1 LPAIHNSKS
10 TRNFVHMIAFS
21 SFPGL
26 RFFLTTSCILIASWS
41 FAQIQLDNEFGDWSN
56 IEHFEAGDGVG
67 SFVSVGIASNDAWLF
82 VHVILADEVGLDEEV
97 LPNDLK
103 VLLDLDDDLE
113 TGVDYA
119 DLGLGVDL
127 LIDLPNRQAI
137 RYSGGTGAESL
148 NDIGLHVSPTYS
160 STEFELA
167 FHREST
173 EIDGPSIRVMWY
185 DGATGEGFPN
195 GGAFHAVSEA
205 LSPWQPQ
212 GLERPAETLNRVAFW
227 NMNNR
232 MDQSGAQAS
241 MERILQALDPD
252 IIGFSEVSDESPGFV
267 AGLLNQ
273 WLPLENDAS
282 WNVIKDDY
290 DLMVASKGAILEGFD
305 EVYRQFPVLV
315 EGHPGWGVPLLITS
329 SHLKCCG
336 GSSSEA
342 QRQSEADEYMAFLRD
357 AIAGE
362 GEGLNLATNTPI
374 IYGGDLNMVGLDNP
388 IYTLKTGDIS
398 DESSYGADFTP
409 DWDGSSLTEWPLLQS
424 EAPMDYTWTNSSSE
438 WMPGKLDYLI
448 TSDAS
453 ATLLHGF
460 TLRTDIMSSARLDQ
474 YGLQSGDALAA
485 SDHYIIVA
493 DLGIGS
499 LVGSFPDSDNDGTT
513 DNLDN
518 CVAIANSDQSDFN
531 NDGVGDACS
540 DTDGDGIS
548 DALEISLYN
557 TNPLDVDTDGDGVV
571 DGLELC
577 VCSNTNLCPGDLTN
591 DLVVSIGD
599 LLLLLGLFGSNC

>member
-1 LPAIHNSKS
+1 
-10 TRNFVHMIAFS
+10 
-21 SFPGL
+21 
-26 RFFLTTSCILIASWS
+26 
-41 FAQIQLDNEFGDWSN
+41 
-56 IEHFEAGDGVG
+56 
-67 SFVSVGIASNDAWLF
+67 
-82 VHVILADEVGLDEEV
+82 
-97 LPNDLK
+97 
-103 VLLDLDDDLE
+103 
-113 TGVDYA
+113 
-119 DLGLGVDL
+119 
-127 LIDLPNRQAI
+127 
-137 RYSGGTGAESL
+137 
-148 NDIGLHVSPTYS
+148 
-160 STEFELA
+160 
-167 FHREST
+167 
-173 EIDGPSIRVMWY
+173 
-185 DGATGEGFPN
+185 
-195 GGAFHAVSEA
+195 
-205 LSPWQPQ
+205 
-212 GLERPAETLNRVAFW
+212 
-227 NMNNR
+227 
-232 MDQSGAQAS
+232 
-241 MERILQALDPD
+241 
-252 IIGFSEVSDESPGFV
+252 
-267 AGLLNQ
+267 
-273 WLPLENDAS
+273 
-282 WNVIKDDY
+282 
-290 DLMVASKGAILEGFD
+290 
-305 EVYRQFPVLV
+305 
-315 EGHPGWGVPLLITS
+315 
-329 SHLKCCG
+329 
-336 GSSSEA
+336 
-342 QRQSEADEYMAFLRD
+342 
-357 AIAGE
+357 
-362 GEGLNLATNTPI
+362 
-374 IYGGDLNMVGLDNP
+374 MVGLDNP

-398 DESSYGADFTP
+398 DEPSHGADFTP
-409 DWDGSSLTEWPLLQS
+409 DWDGTSLTEWPLLQS

-499 LVGSFPDSDNDGTT
+499 LVGSFPDSDNDGTI

>member
-1 LPAIHNSKS
+1 MPAIHNGKS

-26 RFFLTTSCILIASWS
+26 RVFFATSCILFTSWS

-67 SFVSVGIASNDAWLF
+67 SFVSVGITSNDAWLF

-173 EIDGPSIRVMWY
+173 EIDGSSIRVMWY

-195 GGAFHAVSEA
+195 GGAFHTVSEA

-241 MERILQALDPD
+241 MERILQAIDPD
-252 IIGFSEVSDESPGFV
+252 IIGFSEVSDESTGFV

-282 WNVIKDDY
+282 WNVVKDDY

-305 EVYRQFPVLV
+305 EVYRQFPVMV

-357 AIAGE
+357 AISGD
-362 GEGLNLATNTPI
+362 GDGPNLATNTPI

-398 DESSYGADFTP
+398 DEESYGADFSP
-409 DWDGSSLTEWPLLQS
+409 DWDGTSLTEWPLLQS

-499 LVGSFPDSDNDGTT
+499 LVGSFPDSDNDGTA
-513 DNLDN
+513 DNFDN

>member
-1 LPAIHNSKS
+1 
-10 TRNFVHMIAFS
+10 MIAFS

-357 AIAGE
+357 AIAGD
-362 GEGLNLATNTPI
+362 GDGPNLATNTPI

-398 DESSYGADFTP
+398 DEDSYGADF
-409 DWDGSSLTEWPLLQS
+409 SSRLGWQ
-424 EAPMDYTWTNSSSE
+424 
-438 WMPGKLDYLI
+438 LI
-448 TSDAS
+448 DRMA
-453 ATLLHGF
+453 F
-460 TLRTDIMSSARLDQ
+460 
-474 YGLQSGDALAA
+474 
-485 SDHYIIVA
+485 
-493 DLGIGS
+493 
-499 LVGSFPDSDNDGTT
+499 
-513 DNLDN
+513 
-518 CVAIANSDQSDFN
+518 VAI
-531 NDGVGDACS
+531 
-540 DTDGDGIS
+540 
-548 DALEISLYN
+548 
-557 TNPLDVDTDGDGVV
+557 
-571 DGLELC
+571 
-577 VCSNTNLCPGDLTN
+577 
-591 DLVVSIGD
+591 
-599 LLLLLGLFGSNC
+599 

>member
-1 LPAIHNSKS
+1 
-10 TRNFVHMIAFS
+10 MIAFS
-21 SFPGL
+21 SFPKL
-26 RFFLTTSCILIASWS
+26 RFFLATSCILMASWS
-41 FAQIQLDNEFGDWSN
+41 SAQIQLDNEFADWN
-56 IEHFEAGDGVG
+56 TIEHFEAGDGVG
-67 SFVSVGIASNDAWLF
+67 SFVSVGITSNDAWLF
-82 VHVILADEVGLDEEV
+82 VHVVLADEVGLDEEV

-103 VLLDLDDDLE
+103 ILLDLDDDLQ

-119 DLGLGVDL
+119 NLGLGVDL

-137 RYSGGTGAESL
+137 RYSGGTGSESL
-148 NDIGLHVSPTYS
+148 NEIGLHVSPTYS

-173 EIDGPSIRVMWY
+173 EVEGPSIRVMWY
-185 DGATGEGFPN
+185 DGSTGEGFPS
-195 GGAFHAVSEA
+195 GGAFHSVSEA
-205 LSPWQPQ
+205 VSPWQPQ
-212 GLERPAETLNRVAFW
+212 GLERPAETLNRIAFW

-252 IIGFSEVSDESPGFV
+252 IIGFSEVSDESPSFV
-267 AGLLNQ
+267 QGLLNQ

-290 DLMVASKGAILEGFD
+290 DLMVASKGVILEGFD

-315 EGHPGWGVPLLITS
+315 EGHAGWGVPLLITS

-362 GEGLNLATNTPI
+362 GEGPNLATNTPI
-374 IYGGDLNMVGLDNP
+374 VYGGDLNMVGLDNP

-398 DESSYGADFTP
+398 NEDSYGADFNP
-409 DWDGSSLTEWPLLQS
+409 DWDGTSLTEWPLLQS

-460 TLRTDIMSSARLDQ
+460 TLRTDIMSSARLEQ
-474 YGLQSGDALAA
+474 YGLQAGDALAA

-499 LVGSFPDSDNDGTT
+499 LVGSFPDSDNDGTA

-548 DALEISLYN
+548 DFLEISLYN
-557 TNPLDVDTDGDGVV
+557 TNPLDVDTDDDGVV

-577 VCSNTNLCPGDLTN
+577 VCSNNNLCPGDLTN